1 MLSYLLFIATIGGIY
16 AMLALSL
23 NLIWGGAGMV
33 NLGLAGFFAVGA
45 YASALVTTTG
55 HAPILA
61 GWALAL
67 VAGGAAGLIVTL
79 STTRLR
85 EDYLAIVTLGFA
97 EVVRVIAANETW
109 LTRGT
114 DGISGIPGPWK
125 AALGRDFNAAYL
137 VILLV
142 VLLAVFLLMR
152 RIDRSPYGR
161 ALRAIR
167 EDAQVAQVAGK
178 PVLRFK
184 AQAFALS
191 AAIAGLAGA
200 LYGHF
205 TSYIAPDLFLP
216 LITVYIFLA
225 VASGGVGSPAGALV
239 GAYLLMTLLES
250 ARFFVELIPAVTA
263 VQRAALKELLIAV
276 ALILVLRLMPVGLL
290 PERVRR
296 APRPLTGGKP

>member
-1 MLSYLLFIATIGGIY
+1 MGNYILFIATLGGLY
-16 AMLALSL
+16 GLLALSL

-33 NLGLAGFFAVGA
+33 NLGLAGFFALGA
-45 YASALVTTTG
+45 YASALLTTAG
-55 HAPILA
+55 GAPIAA

-67 VAGGAAGLIVTL
+67 LVGGFAGIVVTL
-79 STTRLR
+79 STTKLR

-97 EVVRVIAANETW
+97 EVVRLVAANEIW

-114 DGISGIPGPWK
+114 DGVSGIPGPFK
-125 AALGRDFNAAYL
+125 ATLGPDFNLFYLAIVMAACAL
-137 VILLV
+137 VFF
-142 VLLAVFLLMR
+142 VLR

-161 ALRAIR
+161 VLRAIR

-178 PVLRFK
+178 KVLRFK
-184 AQAFALS
+184 VEAFALS

-225 VASGGVGSPAGALV
+225 VASGGIGRPAGSLV
-239 GAYLLMTLLES
+239 GAYAVIVLLES
-250 ARFFVELIPAVTA
+250 SRFIVELVPAVSA

-276 ALILVLRLMPVGLL
+276 ALIVVLRLKPSGIL
-290 PERVRR
+290 PERNPP
-296 APRPLTGGKP
+296 APKPQGAS

>member
-45 YASALVTTTG
+45 YASAILTTAAG
-55 HAPILA
+55 APIAA

-67 VAGGAAGLIVTL
+67 IAGGAAGLVVVL

-85 EDYLAIVTLGFA
+85 TDYLAIVTLGFA
-97 EVVRVIAANETW
+97 EVVRLIAANETW

-125 AALGRDFNAAYL
+125 AALGQDFNAIYFL
-137 VILLV
+137 I
-142 VLLAVFLLMR
+142 VLGVLAVVFLLMR

-184 AQAFALS
+184 VQAFALS

-225 VASGGVGSPAGALV
+225 VASGGTGSPTGALV

-250 ARFFVELIPAVTA
+250 ARFFVELVPEVTA
-263 VQRAALKELLIAV
+263 VQRAAIKELLIAV
-276 ALILVLRLMPVGLL
+276 VLILVLRLSPAGLL
-290 PERVRR
+290 PERIPP
-296 APRPLTGGKP
+296 APRPQTGGTS

>member
-1 MLSYLLFIATIGGIY
+1 MVSYLTFIATVGGIY
-16 AMLALSL
+16 ALLALSL

-45 YASALVTTTG
+45 YASALLTTAG

-61 GWALAL
+61 GWAVAL
-67 VAGGAAGLIVTL
+67 VAGGAAGVVVTL

-97 EVVRVIAANETW
+97 EVVRLLAANEIW

-125 AALGRDFNAAYL
+125 AALGRDFNAVYL

-142 VLLAVFLLMR
+142 VLAAVFLLMR

-184 AQAFALS
+184 VEAFALS

-225 VASGGVGSPAGALV
+225 VASGGVGNPNGALI
-239 GAYLLMTLLES
+239 GAYALMTLLES
-250 ARFFVELIPAVTA
+250 ARFLVELIPGVTA

-276 ALILVLRLMPVGLL
+276 ALILVLRLLPSGLV
-290 PERVRR
+290 PERIPP
-296 APRPLTGGKP
+296 APRPTTGGTP

>member
-1 MLSYLLFIATIGGIY
+1 MASYLLFIATVGGIY
-16 AMLALSL
+16 GLLALSL

-45 YASALVTTTG
+45 YASALLTTSG
-55 HAPILA
+55 GAPILA
-61 GWALAL
+61 GWAIAL

-97 EVVRVIAANETW
+97 EVVRLVAANEIW

-125 AALGRDFNAAYL
+125 AVLGQNFNAIYFAIVIAVLIL
-137 VILLV
+137 VFV
-142 VLLAVFLLMR
+142 LMR

-161 ALRAIR
+161 VLRAIR

-184 AQAFALS
+184 AEAFALS

-225 VASGGVGSPAGALV
+225 VASGGTGRPAGALL
-239 GAYLLMTLLES
+239 GAYLVMTLLES
-250 ARFFVELIPAVTA
+250 SRFLVELIPAVTA

-276 ALILVLRLMPVGLL
+276 ALILVLRLKPSGVL
-290 PERVRR
+290 PERIPP
-296 APRPLTGGKP
+296 APRPIPGGSS